1 MTYNGYRTEWRQIWS
16 VITQVSTELDD
27 HEEGVWVVIH
37 EYDHRPLSDDT
48 TSHYQLIISITISED
63 YCQGCEWFA
72 FSANLLLAQPMYKC
86 QITCKFP
93 INDQS
98 WGILTNQIC
107 ENWNIILWLIVELS
121 GEQASSI
128 LASLPTYLLKHLRPF
143 LRCFH
148 GYWFYSP
155 LGVGIHDQHHD
166 YRINDYGINQ

>member
-1 MTYNGYRTEWRQIWS
+1 MEADLVCNYASVYRIGRPRRGSLICYS
-16 VITQVSTELDD
+16 
-27 HEEGVWVVIH
+27 WVRSQTIVRWH
-37 EYDHRPLSDDT
+37 NVPLPINHT
-48 TSHYQLIISITISED
+48 VSITISED